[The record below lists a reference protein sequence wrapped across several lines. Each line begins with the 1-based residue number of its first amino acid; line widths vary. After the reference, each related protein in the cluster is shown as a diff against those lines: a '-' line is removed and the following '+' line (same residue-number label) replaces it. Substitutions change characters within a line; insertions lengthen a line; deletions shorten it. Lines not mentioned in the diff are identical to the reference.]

1 MNCHPRVASD
11 RHVSCVQR
19 QKSQHRYNGGIKG
32 TGVREWVLSATAGS
46 GVVHGRLILFVT
58 SVVEQ
63 AAIYSLYLSR
73 RRHRD
78 TPAQFSVSTAFCS

>member
-1 MNCHPRVASD
+1 MCL
-11 RHVSCVQR
+11 VQR

-32 TGVREWVLSATAGS
+32 RGEGEWVLSVTAGS
-46 GVVHGRLILFVT
+46 GVVHWRLILFV

-78 TPAQFSVSTAFCS
+78 TPAQFSVSTAFYS